1 MENID
6 TLQLESGEYKTQL
19 TAKFLK
25 RKPYEKP
32 QNIVKA
38 AIPGT
43 IMKVLVKERQQ
54 VKRGEALLVLDSMK
68 MNNTICA
75 SNDGVVKA
83 VLIEVGQSVG
93 KDAPMIEFE

>member
-19 TAKFLK
+19 TVKFLK